1 KMRTG
6 KPFYFVQIATILAK
20 RRTIRPINRKRQTSS
35 EMFVFI
41 LKGPVDL
48 FIMSLKTR
56 KRIKVQWTFLS

>member
-1 KMRTG
+1 G

-41 LKGPVDL
+41 LEPVSSGFSFCFMDIEVIRLSALL
-48 FIMSLKTR
+48 FS
-56 KRIKVQWTFLS
+56 